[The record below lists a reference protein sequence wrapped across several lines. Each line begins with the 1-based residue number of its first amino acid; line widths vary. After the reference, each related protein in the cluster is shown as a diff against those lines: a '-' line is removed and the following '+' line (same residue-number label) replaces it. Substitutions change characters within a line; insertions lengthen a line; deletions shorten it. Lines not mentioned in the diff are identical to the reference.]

1 MSMRALLVAVR
12 KALTDDATLIQSI
25 PADRITFARRPQRD
39 EMPGITFPIGTV
51 VYDETL
57 MVANKATTYRVNI
70 NIYGETADET
80 TRIHDQIKYIMS
92 NYTSS
97 TYDVRLEDERYAV
110 DVDNNHV
117 ALLAT
122 TWQITQ

>member
-12 KALTDDATLIQSI
+12 KALTDDTSLTALI
-25 PADRITFARRPQRD
+25 PAERITFARRPQRD
-39 EMPGITFPIGTV
+39 EMPGITFSIGTV
-51 VYDETL
+51 LYDETIL
-57 MVANKATTYRVNI
+57 VANTATTYRVNI
-70 NIYGETADET
+70 NIYGETADST
-80 TRIHDQIKYIMS
+80 TRIHDVIKTIMI
-92 NYTSS
+92 NYSSS

-122 TWQITQ
+122 TWQIS

>member
-1 MSMRALLVAVR
+1 MSMRSLLVAVR
-12 KALTDDATLIQSI
+12 KALTDDATLTGII
-25 PADRITFARRPQRD
+25 PAERITFARRPQRD
-39 EMPGITFPIGTV
+39 EMPGITFSIGTV
-51 VYDETL
+51 AYDETL

-70 NIYGETADET
+70 NIYGETADST

-97 TYDVRLEDERYAV
+97 IYDVRLEDERYAV

-122 TWQITQ
+122 TWQIS